1 MTARVDSGHR
11 APSPLL
17 PFTLLHPL
25 TLLLLHPRTLL
36 RPRTLFR
43 PVLASW
49 GNL

>member
-17 PFTLLHPL
+17 PFTLLR
-25 TLLLLHPRTLL
+25 PRTLL
-36 RPRTLFR
+36 R